1 MRHVALF
8 PLKTRS
14 IGAREEWDR
23 RVTTPADLLGR
34 ITIRREGD
42 GSSAS
47 MLSICCGERWSLLL
61 LLLLWVYRFF
71 SKVILDQ
78 IEYVIDF
85 TTLHSKKREENISVE
100 WRETTSLPIYLSMM
114 DFWIFGGEVRINF
127 EKTNFFLLFQ
137 FFI

>member
-61 LLLLWVYRFF
+61 LLLWVYRFF

-85 TTLHSKKREENISVE
+85 TTAFYIVRNEKRIFLERDNFS
-100 WRETTSLPIYLSMM
+100 SNLFKYDGFL
-114 DFWIFGGEVRINF
+114 DFWRGG
-127 EKTNFFLLFQ
+127 
-137 FFI
+137 